1 MCPERV
7 VFRSRALKTFRRAA
21 RALSWNRDWAGS
33 KPFSN
38 SVMNRSTDRKWECR
52 PTLLLTGLAIVTLIS
67 SAPVQAQGAS
77 MQNLIG
83 TEWLLEDLGGSVV
96 IDNAQATL
104 TFPKPGEISGM
115 GSCNHF
121 FGSVR
126 IKGHR
131 IHISKMGATMM
142 QCDDAVSDQ
151 EGRYIAALAAAD
163 RISRHDVNL
172 FVHSKALKKPLRF
185 TKLQKSKRMR

>member
-1 MCPERV
+1 MCAGRV
-7 VFRSRALKTFRRAA
+7 VFRFRASKTFRRAA
-21 RALSWNRDWAGS
+21 GTFSWNRDWVGS

-38 SVMNRSTDRKWECR
+38 SVRNRSTNRKWACR
-52 PTLLLTGLAIVTLIS
+52 PTLLLTGLAIVALIS
-67 SAPVQAQGAS
+67 SAPAQAQGAS
-77 MQNLIG
+77 MQNLVG
-83 TEWLLEDLGGSVV
+83 TEWLLEDLGGSGV

-104 TFPKPGEISGM
+104 TFPKRGEISGM

-131 IHISKMGATMM
+131 IHIGKMGATMM
-142 QCDDAVSDQ
+142 QCADAVSDQ
-151 EGRYIAALAAAD
+151 EGRYISALAAAD

-172 FVHSKALKKPLRF
+172 FVHSKELKKPLRF